1 MNCKYELENQQTSI
15 LNLLHKTM
23 AESLNELG
31 FNIAERLTAYS
42 LIRTFTIIKTIK
54 SISEDIIKKDRTTII
69 KNIQRLIEIEDLLF
83 NQLKLLPNILDGRKA
98 LTAILDSTLLKRYSD
113 KVYSAK
119 LRWNYA
125 KRCYEISSRTNKL
138 LSFHR

>member
-1 MNCKYELENQQTSI
+1 MDS
-15 LNLLHKTM
+15 
-23 AESLNELG
+23 
-31 FNIAERLTAYS
+31 IAERLTAYS

-69 KNIQRLIEIEDLLF
+69 IQRLIEIEDLLF
-83 NQLKLLPNILDGRKA
+83 NQLKLLPNILDSRKA
-98 LTAILDSTLLKRYSD
+98 LTAILDSTLLKRYSN

-125 KRCYEISSRTNKL
+125 TKRYYEILQEQINRCS
-138 LSFHR
+138 

>member
-31 FNIAERLTAYS
+31 FNIPERLTAYS

-125 KRCYEISSRTNKL
+125 KML
-138 LSFHR
+138 